1 MLRFSANLSLLFTD
15 LPLQDR
21 FAAAKAA
28 GFSAVEIQFPYSL
41 DSRLLNDE
49 LQKNELSLVLI
60 NVAAGD
66 LMQGGYGLAGIPG
79 REQAFRREVFNTLS
93 YVQDLDIRCINILA
107 GRQPPDADLSQCLH
121 TLSANARYAA
131 EVFQSVGI
139 TTTLEA
145 INTFDMP
152 DFLISNPV
160 HMEEILSVADH
171 PTLKMQFD
179 CYHMQRMGIDV
190 ISNLKHYCAHIGH
203 IQIADVPGRGAPG
216 TGTMPYGQIFDVI
229 EQLPYNGWCGAE
241 YLPGEAGTMAS
252 LKSWSHW
259 RQS

>member
-79 REQAFRREVFNTLS
+79 REQAFRREVFHTLS

-107 GRQPPDADLSQCLH
+107 GRQTASGLPRACLCQNSGSGRLELSML
-121 TLSANARYAA
+121 
-131 EVFQSVGI
+131 
-139 TTTLEA
+139 
-145 INTFDMP
+145 
-152 DFLISNPV
+152 
-160 HMEEILSVADH
+160 
-171 PTLKMQFD
+171 
-179 CYHMQRMGIDV
+179 QRRKFGM
-190 ISNLKHYCAHIGH
+190 
-203 IQIADVPGRGAPG
+203 
-216 TGTMPYGQIFDVI
+216 
-229 EQLPYNGWCGAE
+229 
-241 YLPGEAGTMAS
+241 
-252 LKSWSHW
+252 
-259 RQS
+259 